1 MALREQ
7 WAGNPACQVPKSS
20 DDDIVA
26 ALGDGAREEQHV
38 SDEPHGAP
46 RRGRPAAK
54 NVKAK
59 THAGLPIRDPLQALP
74 PAARWVLQCA
84 RRMLIE
90 RGFEALTLEN
100 VALESRESKAS
111 IQRYFGSRAGLIE
124 ALFDSL
130 MHDDY
135 VAMKSEAESL
145 PPGDERVHTYLLGLR
160 GIAGDVEA
168 WRAFFEIVPHALRDP
183 DLHERLTQMYAW
195 YRDLTAFTCG
205 LDGTS
210 LDERHQAALAT
221 LILATLD
228 GLSFQVALD
237 PRSVD
242 PAPAFELLYEFIQSA
257 LRPER
262 DRS

>member
-1 MALREQ
+1 MSEEPR
-7 WAGNPACQVPKSS
+7 
-20 DDDIVA
+20 
-26 ALGDGAREEQHV
+26 GAQ
-38 SDEPHGAP
+38 P
-46 RRGRPAAK
+46 RGRPAAK
-54 NVKAK
+54 DVKAK
-59 THAGLPIRDPLQALP
+59 THPGLPIQDPLQALP

-84 RRMLIE
+84 RRVLIE

-100 VALESRESKAS
+100 VALESQESKAS
-111 IQRYFGSRAGLIE
+111 IQRYFGSKAGLVE

-135 VAMKSEAESL
+135 VAMKTEAESL
-145 PPGDERVHTYLLGLR
+145 PPGDQRVHTYLRGLR

-183 DLHERLTQMYAW
+183 DLHERLTQMYVW

-205 LDGTS
+205 LEGTS
-210 LDERHQAALAT
+210 LDAERQHALAM

-228 GLSFQVALD
+228 GLAFQVALD

-242 PAPAFELLYEFIQSA
+242 PSPTFELLFEFIQGA
-257 LRPER
+257 LRDHEDDEAAP
-262 DRS
+262 S

>member
-1 MALREQ
+1 MA
-7 WAGNPACQVPKSS
+7 
-20 DDDIVA
+20 A
-26 ALGDGAREEQHV
+26 ATEDERVSEE
-38 SDEPHGAP
+38 P
-46 RRGRPAAK
+46 RRRRAQGRPPAK
-54 NVKAK
+54 DVKDK
-59 THAGLPIRDPLQALP
+59 THPGLPIHDPLQALP

-84 RRMLIE
+84 RHVLIE

-100 VALESRESKAS
+100 VALESQESKAS
-111 IQRYFGSRAGLIE
+111 IRRYFGSKAGLVD
-124 ALFDSL
+124 ALLDSL
-130 MHDDY
+130 VHDDY

-145 PPGDERVHTYLLGLR
+145 PPGDERVHVYLLGLR

-168 WRAFFEIVPHALRDP
+168 WRTFFEIVPHALRDP
-183 DLHERLTQMYAW
+183 DLHERLAQMYAW

-210 LDERHQAALAT
+210 LDEKRQNALAT

-242 PAPAFELLYEFIQSA
+242 PAPVFELLYEFIQSA
-257 LRPER
+257 LRSEASGPPT
-262 DRS
+262 SH